1 MGVNGMT
8 CCDYE
13 WWVSREGI
21 AHAQDP
27 ASRYPQE
34 GLCGYHERS
43 GPVNHKAA
51 FDCPEC
57 TELTHEAGA

>member
-1 MGVNGMT
+1 MMT

-27 ASRYPQE
+27 QSKYPRE
-34 GLCGYHERS
+34 ALCGYHERS
-43 GPVNHKAA
+43 TPVNHKAA

-57 TELTHEAGA
+57 TELIHEAGA

>member
-1 MGVNGMT
+1 MMT

-57 TELTHEAGA
+57 TELIHEAGA